1 MSRRSELAPPGP
13 LIRTLPRSITEVR
26 GKRLSK
32 VELYEKIRL
41 VRRDESLS
49 VRALAA
55 RFKVHRREVRAALAS
70 PEPAPRKTPVRA
82 SPVTG
87 EWHGWI
93 REVLLADRDA
103 PRKQRHTAKRIR
115 DRLAAEH
122 GVLISESQCRV
133 VVAHVRA
140 RRSLPRSASRR
151 RCSFP
156 RPGFP
161 ARRVRW
167 IGASSKRR
175 SAGSR

>member
-1 MSRRSELAPPGP
+1 M
-13 LIRTLPRSITEVR
+13 
-26 GKRLSK
+26 SK

-55 RFKVHRREVRAALAS
+55 RFGVHRREVRAALAS

-82 SPVTG
+82 APVTG

-103 PRKQRHTAKRIR
+103 PRKQRHTAGRIR
-115 DRLAAEH
+115 DRLAEEK

-133 VVAHVRA
+133 VVAR
-140 RRSLPRSASRR
+140 L
-151 RCSFP
+151 
-156 RPGFP
+156 
-161 ARRVRW
+161 RVEIAAEVGTAADGKRKRKGCGRW
-167 IGASSKRR
+167 KL
-175 SAGSR
+175 